1 MYLEKYTNMLKDRLM
16 KCRFSGLT
24 GVRTVSDDLSSSGD
38 FSFASDQTMAI
49 TKLDNNFMNLK
60 DLDAMVRAS
69 IVDFIPSMPEDLSK
83 YDLVAA
89 AKWQA

>member
-1 MYLEKYTNMLKDRLM
+1 
-16 KCRFSGLT
+16 
-24 GVRTVSDDLSSSGD
+24 
-38 FSFASDQTMAI
+38 MAI
-49 TKLDNNFMNLK
+49 TKLDNNFMNLE

-69 IVDFIPSMPEDLSK
+69 IVDFIPSMHEDLSK

>member
-24 GVRTVSDDLSSSGD
+24 GVRTVSDDLSSSED
-38 FSFASDQTMAI
+38 FSAASDQTMAI
-49 TKLDNNFMNLK
+49 TKLHNEINLE